1 MTRTN
6 IPRAR
11 TRRGL
16 VAAIPALAL
25 LVAACSDDG
34 GSSGETGGDLAAASE
49 ESCYEGELVTFV
61 VPYGTGGYDL
71 IARGM
76 QPFLDEEL
84 GATVVVENQPG
95 AGSLLA
101 ANNLFTAEPDGLTFG
116 IFPTDG
122 LVAATLAEAE
132 GVGFEVEDFTLVAR
146 VAVEP
151 RLLLAAPPSGLTSIE
166 DVRAADRLQWATFG
180 VGSPDNVDATVL
192 PVILGIEDKVEIVV
206 GFSGFDEILQVAA
219 RGDVDLHAG
228 SLGSRTDAV
237 RNGDLIPILVVG
249 RERVDREELSD
260 VPALFELD
268 MENPDLADPYVDLQA
283 GGRSIIAPPGVP
295 ENCLTELQE
304 GLQAVLENP
313 EFQEVIGKS
322 VDVPLSYT
330 SGEELREIVESALAA
345 PDELVALLQRAY
357 QN

>member
-1 MTRTN
+1 
-6 IPRAR
+6 
-11 TRRGL
+11 
-16 VAAIPALAL
+16 VA
-25 LVAACSDDG
+25 
-34 GSSGETGGDLAAASE
+34 
-49 ESCYEGELVTFV
+49 TFV

-71 IARGM
+71 IARGIA
-76 QPFLDEEL
+76 PFLDEEL

-101 ANNLFTAEPDGLTFG
+101 ANNLFNTEPDGLTFG

-122 LVAATLAEAE
+122 LVAATLAEAD
-132 GVGFEVEDFTLVAR
+132 GVGFDVEEFTFVAR

-166 DVRAADRLQWATFG
+166 DVLAADRLQWATFG

-192 PVILGIEDKVEIVV
+192 PVILGIDEKVQIVT

-237 RNGDLIPILVVG
+237 RNGDLIPILIVG
-249 RERVDREELSD
+249 RERVDDDELSD

-268 MENPDLADPYVDLQA
+268 MENPELAEPYVDLQA
-283 GGRSIIAPPGVP
+283 GGRSIVAPPGVP
-295 ENCLTELQE
+295 ENCLTELQD
-304 GLQAVLENP
+304 GLQAVLEDP
-313 EFQEVIGKS
+313 EFQDVIGAS
-322 VDVPLSYT
+322 VDVPLTYT
-330 SGEELREIVESALAA
+330 PAEELREIIESALGA
-345 PDELVALLQRAY
+345 PDELVELLRSAY
-357 QN
+357 KG